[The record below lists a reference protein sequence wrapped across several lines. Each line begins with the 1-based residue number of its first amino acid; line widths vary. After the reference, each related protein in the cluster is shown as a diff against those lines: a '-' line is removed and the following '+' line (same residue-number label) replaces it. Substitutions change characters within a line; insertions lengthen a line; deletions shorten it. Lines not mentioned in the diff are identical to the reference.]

1 MRIGLFVTCLTDTL
15 FPETGK
21 AVVAVLER
29 LGHQV
34 DFPAAQAC
42 CGQMHFNTGYRRE
55 AVPMVRG
62 FAAAFGGFE
71 AIVTPSASC
80 ASMVREYFAVLA
92 AEAGDPGLARAVAEV
107 APRTH
112 ELSVFLTGVLGVTD
126 VGAYFPHRV
135 TYHPSCHS
143 LRMLRVGDAPLRLL
157 RAVRGLDLADLP
169 DAEACCGFGGT
180 FAVKNADVSA
190 AICAD
195 KVTAVRQSGA
205 EVLCAADNS
214 CLMHIGGALKRQR
227 SGVAVMHLAEILART
242 EDSPVTPPGAGG
254 PHRRSR
260 IPDLGAPHPDADLSG
275 HAVLPGRGENRGGRF
290 PAARQPGRTPRA
302 RSAPSGPARSP
313 NWPTGSSCARPP
325 RRSRTTPWPTWTP
338 TCSGWRPTSP
348 GRAATCTGRPTPPR
362 RTRSWPAWSGRP
374 APTAWSR

>member
-15 FPETGK
+15 FPGTGQ

-34 DFPAAQAC
+34 DFPAAQSC

-55 AVPMVRG
+55 AVPMARG
-62 FAAAFGGFE
+62 FTAAFGGYE

-80 ASMVREYFAVLA
+80 ASMVREYFPALA
-92 AEAGDPGLARAVAEV
+92 TRRGIRAWPGRW
-107 APRTH
+107 PRSRPVPMSFR
-112 ELSVFLTGVLGVTD
+112 EFLTGVLGVTD

-180 FAVKNADVSA
+180 FAVKNPDVSA

-195 KVTAVRQSGA
+195 KVAAVRQTGA

-214 CLMHIGGALKRQR
+214 CLMHIGGALDRQR

-242 EDSPVTPPGAGG
+242 ED
-254 PHRRSR
+254 
-260 IPDLGAPHPDADLSG
+260 
-275 HAVLPGRGENRGGRF
+275 
-290 PAARQPGRTPRA
+290 AR
-302 RSAPSGPARSP
+302 
-313 NWPTGSSCARPP
+313 
-325 RRSRTTPWPTWTP
+325 
-338 TCSGWRPTSP
+338 
-348 GRAATCTGRPTPPR
+348 
-362 RTRSWPAWSGRP
+362 
-374 APTAWSR
+374 